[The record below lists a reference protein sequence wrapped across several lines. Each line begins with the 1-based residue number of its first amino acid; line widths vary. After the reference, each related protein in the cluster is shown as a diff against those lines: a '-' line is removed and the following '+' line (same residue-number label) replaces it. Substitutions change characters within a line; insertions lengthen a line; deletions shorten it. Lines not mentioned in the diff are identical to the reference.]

1 MGLIFGPASMVRFSF
16 RVLMSM
22 YPPLGKS
29 EEAENLLCLICWC
42 FQHFRRLLW
51 WRGCADW
58 AQLRGCIRICIES
71 PSCGVWSPQTAE
83 IFSRS
88 CIENEASTLLH
99 LDGKPSNNDLTIL
112 KNANHQAPTQRQSGG
127 CAYTTS
133 REKCSPR
140 ILMS

>member
-1 MGLIFGPASMVRFSF
+1 MGLIFGPAGMVRFSF

-29 EEAENLLCLICWC
+29 ETENLLCLICWC

-58 AQLRGCIRICIES
+58 AQLRGRIRICIEA

-99 LDGKPSNNDLTIL
+99 LDGKPKRIVVMVLQSSRMSITRLPL
-112 KNANHQAPTQRQSGG
+112 KGSLVAVRIPQAVRNVVRGS
-127 CAYTTS
+127 
-133 REKCSPR
+133 
-140 ILMS
+140 